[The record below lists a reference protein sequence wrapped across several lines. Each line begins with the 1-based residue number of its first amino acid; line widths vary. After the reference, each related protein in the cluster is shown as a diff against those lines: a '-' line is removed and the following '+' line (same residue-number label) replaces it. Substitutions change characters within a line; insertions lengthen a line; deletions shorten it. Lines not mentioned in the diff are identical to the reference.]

1 MSQPIE
7 SVISRVRFAKGSGV
21 PGLSFKVSR
30 SVVAS
35 ALVAVIAG
43 MAEAQPAQ
51 APEAP
56 ANPAPALVQTPTTS
70 YASRI
75 SSEDG
80 ERLKQALDSAKAG
93 NIDSVRA
100 ILPQIT
106 DVIARKIALWALVDA
121 NADRLTF
128 FELDQARRDLAG
140 WARATKRQS
149 AAERKLETSGL
160 TDPQIVAWF
169 GGGDPVTPEGVLTL
183 AGALRATGKRDAANQ
198 IIRNAWRTRAF
209 DADLQRT
216 MLARFGDALTQDDH
230 VRRAQILLY
239 GAQGPAARDMVA
251 LLPPDQQALAK
262 ARMAL
267 RQGGSDALAVAAAV
281 PPELSQDPGLRFE
294 RAVFDRRRGQDAE
307 ARAELAGPAPEPL
320 SPEMASRVWDER
332 YQLTLSA
339 LRSGDNQGA
348 YNAAAN
354 SGLTFGADAAEAEFY
369 AGWIALTRLHKPA
382 LAEGH
387 FRALERIGS
396 SPITRGR
403 ALYWRGRAVEA
414 LAGMDGAQPFYEAAA
429 RYNSTF
435 YGQLASE
442 KLGLTHLDIGKDPV
456 IKSAD
461 RSRFEARETVRA
473 ARLLIE
479 SGYKDLFRTFVLSLD
494 DVLPSAEEE
503 ALRVDLVR
511 GYGDQ
516 EASMKVVRS
525 ASQRGFVLPER
536 GYPLRTPP
544 EGADAAEPAL
554 VLGITR
560 QESSFDPRA
569 RSGAGARG
577 MMQLMPG
584 TAAVLAR
591 RAGIGYSADQLYD
604 PDYNMRLGSTFLGG
618 LVSSFSGS
626 YVMAIAGYNAG
637 PGRPTSWTA
646 FCGDPRG
653 GGTDPIDFIECIPF
667 SETRNY
673 VMRVMEGMQ
682 VYRARLGNGSGPLT
696 LSSDLKRGTYVYTP
710 PTQPTG
716 AALPLGGANSPIP
729 NPP

>member
-1 MSQPIE
+1 MI
-7 SVISRVRFAKGSGV
+7 AT
-21 PGLSFKVSR
+21 
-30 SVVAS
+30 
-35 ALVAVIAG
+35 ALAALLAG

-51 APEAP
+51 GPGAQAAP
-56 ANPAPALVQTPTTS
+56 APDLIQTPAVS
-70 YASRI
+70 YQGRI
-75 SSEDG
+75 SSDDAD
-80 ERLKQALDSAKAG
+80 RLKQALDSAKAG
-93 NIDSVRA
+93 NIDNVRSV
-100 ILPQIT
+100 LPQISDT
-106 DVIARKIALWALVDA
+106 VARKIALWALVDS

-128 FELDQARRDLAG
+128 FELDQARRDLTG
-140 WARATKRQS
+140 WARASKRQS

-160 TDPQIVAWF
+160 TAQQIINWF
-169 GGGDPVTPEGVLTL
+169 GGAEPATAEGALAL
-183 AGALRATGKRDAANQ
+183 AGALRATGQTAAANSL
-198 IIRNAWRTRAF
+198 IRTTWRTRAF
-209 DADLQRT
+209 DADIQRT
-216 MLARFGDALTQDDH
+216 MLARFGDALNQDDH
-230 VRRAQILLY
+230 IRRAQILLY
-239 GAQGPAARDMVA
+239 GAQGPAARDMIP
-251 LLPPDQQALAK
+251 LLPEPQQALAK
-262 ARMAL
+262 ARIAL
-267 RQGGSDALAVAAAV
+267 RQGTPDALDLAASV
-281 PPELSQDPGLRFE
+281 PVDLAQDPGLRFE
-294 RAVFDRRRGQDAE
+294 RAVFNRRRGDDAQ
-307 ARAELAGPAPEPL
+307 ARADLAGPAPEPL
-320 SPEMASRVWDER
+320 NPEMASRVWDER

-339 LRSGDNQGA
+339 LKVGDNQGA

-354 SGLTFGADAAEAEFY
+354 SGLSSGADAAEAEFY
-369 AGWIALTRLHKPA
+369 AGWIALTRLRNPA

-387 FRALERIGS
+387 FKALERIGS

-414 LAGMDGAQPFYEAAA
+414 LAGMDAAQPFYEAAA

-435 YGQLASE
+435 YGQLAAE
-442 KLGLTHLDIGKDPV
+442 KAGLTRLELGRDPDIKA
-456 IKSAD
+456 AD
-461 RSRFEARETVRA
+461 RARFEGRETVRA

-479 SGYKDLFRTFVLSLD
+479 SGYRDLFRTFVLALD
-494 DVLPSAEEE
+494 DVLPTAEEE
-503 ALRVDLVR
+503 ALLVDMVR

-525 ASQRGFVLPER
+525 AAQRGFVLPER

-544 EGADAAEPAL
+544 DATDGAETAL

-577 MMQLMPG
+577 MMQLMPA
-584 TAAVLAR
+584 TAAVIAR
-591 RAGIGYSADQLYD
+591 KTGVSFSADQLYE

-618 LVSSFSGS
+618 LVNTFSGS

-637 PGRPTSWTA
+637 PGRPTAWTA

-682 VYRARLGNGSGPLT
+682 VYRARLNNGSGPLT
-696 LSSDLKRGTYVYTP
+696 LSADLKRGAYMYNPVTTSSASPV
-710 PTQPTG
+710 
-716 AALPLGGANSPIP
+716 AIGGANTPIP